1 MQRMEEIKSP
11 LSASLEETVQGLPQA
26 VEAVGAALAERYYV
40 PMAEQSLPPED
51 GRPPESEG
59 AELEQAVEAELESLR
74 QASRTLAQAYQ
85 AADNAADE
93 LGARLRDMR
102 TARDRKWYVP
112 NPPAN
117 AAIDLEEAKQ
127 DHFAQGLGLYKVLLI
142 CIAGSFAG
150 VVVEMLWCLVTN
162 GYLESRAGLVYGPFN
177 LLYGAG
183 AALLTVCLYKYRNR
197 GYQLSFAG
205 GFLVGSVLEYVCSWG
220 QEVLLGSRSWDYS
233 HMPLNI
239 NGRICFVYSLFWG
252 ALGILW
258 IKDLYP
264 RMAKYI
270 LKIPNRAGK
279 ILTWALTAS
288 LIVNAIVSCGWN
300 GSSPTWSL
308 EKSNRPPSDS
318 DRMVTKT
325 FSISR
330 KYTPAAPRED
340 PRRAAFLSRRPE
352 TVPSELCEKQP
363 FSSDNIHICAKIG
376 RKV

>member
-1 MQRMEEIKSP
+1 MVEKKQDQVEEKREAA
-11 LSASLEETVQGLPQA
+11 LSAVLEENVQGLPQA

-40 PMAEQSLPPED
+40 RLAEQALPED
-51 GRPPESEG
+51 RP
-59 AELEQAVEAELESLR
+59 AEDEALEQAVEAELESLR
-74 QASRTLAQAYQ
+74 RSSRTLAQAYQ

-102 TARDRKWYVP
+102 TARDRKWYAP

-127 DHFAQGLGLYKVLLI
+127 DHFAQGLGLYKILLI
-142 CIAGSFAG
+142 CIVGSFAG
-150 VVVEMLWCLVTN
+150 VVVEMLWCLITN
-162 GYLESRAGLVYGPFN
+162 GYIESRAGLVYGPFN

-183 AALLTVCLYKYRNR
+183 AALLTLCLYKYRNR

-233 HMPLNI
+233 QMPLNI

-252 ALGILW
+252 ALGIFW

-279 ILTWALTAS
+279 VLTWALTAF
-288 LIVNAIVSCGWN
+288 LIVNAIVSCVAVGRWSGRVEGHPPAGPFWN
-300 GSSPTWSL
+300 FVDERFPD
-308 EKSNRPPSDS
+308 E
-318 DRMVTKT
+318 RMERIFANMDFGK
-325 FSISR
+325 
-330 KYTPAAPRED
+330 K
-340 PRRAAFLSRRPE
+340 
-352 TVPSELCEKQP
+352 
-363 FSSDNIHICAKIG
+363 
-376 RKV
+376 

>member
-252 ALGILW
+252 VFPFAMEIDQSFIAAILTV
-258 IKDLYP
+258 IGYQINDTVVVFDRVRENVGLYP
-264 RMAKYI
+264 KQSFFDTINSSINSTLGRTVMTSCSTLLVLLCIFI
-270 LKIPNRAGK
+270 LG
-279 ILTWALTAS
+279 
-288 LIVNAIVSCGWN
+288 G
-300 GSSPTWSL
+300 
-308 EKSNRPPSDS
+308 DS
-318 DRMVTKT
+318 IRSFVFAMIFGVIIGTLAT
-325 FSISR
+325 MFV
-330 KYTPAAPRED
+330 AAPVAYLTD
-340 PRRAAFLSRRPE
+340 ARRNNTGRANTAA
-352 TVPSELCEKQP
+352 
-363 FSSDNIHICAKIG
+363 
-376 RKV
+376 